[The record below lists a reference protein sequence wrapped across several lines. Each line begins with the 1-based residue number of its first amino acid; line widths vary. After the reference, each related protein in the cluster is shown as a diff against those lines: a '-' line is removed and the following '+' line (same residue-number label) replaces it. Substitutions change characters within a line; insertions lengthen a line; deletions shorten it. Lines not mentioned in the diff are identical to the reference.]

1 MHSLEIICIIQG
13 EIVLGFEECSLPDK
27 EKNAYPKSVK
37 TDFNVTAYI
46 HWYNAI
52 GKTFAGKYFLLRGLQ
67 YELFTLVEHDI

>member
-13 EIVLGFEECSLPDK
+13 EIVLGFDDE
-27 EKNAYPKSVK
+27 EKNAYPQSVK

-67 YELFTLVEHDI
+67 YEISTLVEHDI

>member
-13 EIVLGFEECSLPDK
+13 EIVLGFDVMFATRQRE
-27 EKNAYPKSVK
+27 NTYPKSVK

-52 GKTFAGKYFLLRGLQ
+52 GITFAGKYFLLKGLQ
-67 YELFTLVEHDI
+67 YEISTLVEHGI